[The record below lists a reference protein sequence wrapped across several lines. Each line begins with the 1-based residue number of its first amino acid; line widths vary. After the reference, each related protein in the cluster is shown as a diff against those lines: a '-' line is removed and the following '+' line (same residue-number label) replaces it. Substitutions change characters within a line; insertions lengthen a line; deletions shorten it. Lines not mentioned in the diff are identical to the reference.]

1 MDLNFEIV
9 VRLFFLILAESLWNS
24 KIIMSISLK
33 VYVYLL
39 IDFSH
44 YFATYIALAK
54 ETDFDPMG
62 NQTHNPWVKSGTYC
76 YWYLEEVYTTK
87 WKSRFLAPAWQI
99 EYN

>member
-1 MDLNFEIV
+1 
-9 VRLFFLILAESLWNS
+9 
-24 KIIMSISLK
+24 MSISLK

-62 NQTHNPWVKSGTYC
+62 NQTHIPWVKSGTQR
-76 YWYLEEVYTTK
+76 YWYFEEVYMTK

-99 EYN
+99 ENNQQFPIWANLFINFTFTLAKEVILCW